1 MRGPGLPE
9 WAFGLLFSPQ
19 ALNVLNSSCTGGS
32 GGKDENELMQTFF
45 YCVPSSE
52 GI

>member
-9 WAFGLLFSPQ
+9 WAFELLFSPQ
-19 ALNVLNSSCTGGS
+19 ALNVLNSSCIGGRW
-32 GGKDENELMQTFF
+32 GKEENELIQTFF
-45 YCVPSSE
+45 YCVSSSE